1 MKRKLTSAAEAAVL
15 LVFYGTTEVV
25 PFPIS
30 ARRVE
35 KARTVVETPCQANTS
50 ADGQGVLRSAQ
61 DDISKELPSQSRVW
75 KQMRGRLHCTRYM
88 SLTDQL
94 GFRFAPPERRVW
106 TVRALVAAVRTHVER
121 EYSDAWVEG
130 EISNF
135 RAPDSGHLYFTLK
148 DGNAQIRVVMFSSKA
163 RLLRFRPADG
173 MQVVVRGR
181 VTIYEDRGEL
191 QIAAEY
197 LEPKGA
203 GGLQVAFEQLKAKL
217 EAEGLFAAER
227 KKAIPTLPGRI
238 GIVTSPQAAALRD
251 ILNIL
256 QRRHHTVNAV
266 IYPAQVQGDFAA
278 SEVAAGVRY
287 FNEIRNDAS
296 RSVEVIIVG
305 RGGGSAEDL
314 AAFNDEGLARAVAAS
329 EIPVISAVGHET
341 DFTIVDF
348 VADLRAAT
356 PSAAAELVIRSRVEI
371 ENQAEAVRERLVRAM
386 ERQLLEAR
394 HALMERAQHGAFVRM
409 MDLIRQRQQKLDDLT
424 FRLERGERAAL
435 ELMRRRWET
444 LAAAVR
450 HYDLR
455 RVLAGIRGELAAGTA
470 ALAAAMRNQLLQN
483 KVRIERMARAL
494 ETLSPL
500 AILERGYA
508 LVFDGAGQL
517 VKDAGLVKAGD
528 EISARVARGE
538 IRAVVKKAGADR
550 R

>member
-1 MKRKLTSAAEAAVL
+1 
-15 LVFYGTTEVV
+15 
-25 PFPIS
+25 
-30 ARRVE
+30 
-35 KARTVVETPCQANTS
+35 
-50 ADGQGVLRSAQ
+50 
-61 DDISKELPSQSRVW
+61 
-75 KQMRGRLHCTRYM
+75 M
-88 SLTDQL
+88 SVTDQL

-106 TVRALVAAVRTHVER
+106 TVHALVAAVRSHVER

-197 LEPKGA
+197 IEPKGA

-227 KKAIPTLPGRI
+227 KKPIPALPSRI

-256 QRRHHTVNAV
+256 QRRHHSANAV

-278 SEVAAGVRY
+278 IEVASGVRY
-287 FNEIRNDAS
+287 FNEVRNDPS
-296 RSVEVIIVG
+296 RGVEVIIVG

-314 AAFNDEGLARAVAAS
+314 AAFNDETLARTVAAS
-329 EIPVISAVGHET
+329 LIPVISAVGHET
-341 DFTIVDF
+341 DFSIIDF
-348 VADLRAAT
+348 VADLRAPT
-356 PSAAAELVIRSRVEI
+356 PSAAAELVIRSRVEV
-371 ENQAEAVRERLVRAM
+371 ETQAEAIRERLVRAM
-386 ERQLLEAR
+386 ERRLLEAR
-394 HALMERAQHGAFVRM
+394 HALMERAQHGAFARM
-409 MDLIRQRQQKLDDLT
+409 MDLIRQRQQKVDDLT
-424 FRLERGERAAL
+424 YRLERAQRQML
-435 ELMRRRWET
+435 EQARRRLET
-444 LAAAVR
+444 VSAAVR

-455 RVLAGIRGELAAGTA
+455 RVLAGIRGELQAGTS
-470 ALAAAMRNQLLQN
+470 ALASAMRHQLLLN
-483 KVRIERMARAL
+483 RVRLERMSRAL
-494 ETLSPL
+494 EALSPL
-500 AILERGYA
+500 AILDRGYA

-517 VKDAGLVKAGD
+517 VKDASLLQPGS
-528 EISARVARGE
+528 EITARLARGQ
-538 IRAVVKKAGADR
+538 IDATVKRISTESDSIKSKKEER
-550 R
+550 

>member
-1 MKRKLTSAAEAAVL
+1 
-15 LVFYGTTEVV
+15 
-25 PFPIS
+25 
-30 ARRVE
+30 
-35 KARTVVETPCQANTS
+35 
-50 ADGQGVLRSAQ
+50 
-61 DDISKELPSQSRVW
+61 
-75 KQMRGRLHCTRYM
+75 M

-94 GFRFAPPERRVW
+94 GFRFQPPERRVW

-173 MQVVVRGR
+173 MLVVVRGR

-197 LEPKGA
+197 IEPKGA

-217 EAEGLFAAER
+217 ESEGLFAADR
-227 KKAIPTLPGRI
+227 KKAIPTLPSRI

-256 QRRHHTVNAV
+256 QRRHHTVNVV
-266 IYPAQVQGDFAA
+266 IYPAQVQGDSAA
-278 SEVAAGVRY
+278 AEVASGVRY
-287 FNEIRNDAS
+287 FNESRGDAS

-341 DFTIVDF
+341 DFTIADF

-356 PSAAAELVIRSRVEI
+356 PSAAAELVIRSRVEV

-386 ERQLLEAR
+386 ERRLLEAR
-394 HALMERAQHGAFVRM
+394 HALTERAQHGAFARM

-424 FRLERGERAAL
+424 YRLERGERQGL
-435 ELMRRRWET
+435 EQMRRRLEV
-444 LAAAVR
+444 ASAAVR

-455 RVLAGIRGELAAGTA
+455 RVLAGIRGGLEAGTA
-470 ALAAAMRNQLLQN
+470 AMAAAMRNQLLVH
-483 KVRIERMARAL
+483 KVRLERMGRAL

-508 LVFDGAGQL
+508 LVFDGAGAL
-517 VKDAGLVKAGD
+517 VKDAGQVNVGE

-538 IRAVVKKAGADR
+538 IRAVVKKATTDGDAAR
-550 R
+550 RMQKER